1 MMMPAWL
8 RRKFFTGWGWVAT
21 AWSLCVLG
29 WTVGLLARV
38 LGLSAQWVRSLWNV
52 SLEGALVIV
61 AGLALLQIGGLITD
75 GIRWLWPRPR
85 PISPK
90 AAGERDSFRDSRGG
104 LCLGGAFP
112 SAGKFINAQS
122 AQKG

>member
-52 SLEGALVIV
+52 SLEGALIIV
-61 AGLALLQIGGLITD
+61 AGLALVQIGGLVTD
-75 GIRWLWPRPR
+75 GIRWLRPRPR
-85 PISPK
+85 PIFPK
-90 AAGERDSFRDSRGG
+90 VRGER
-104 LCLGGAFP
+104 
-112 SAGKFINAQS
+112 Q
-122 AQKG
+122 